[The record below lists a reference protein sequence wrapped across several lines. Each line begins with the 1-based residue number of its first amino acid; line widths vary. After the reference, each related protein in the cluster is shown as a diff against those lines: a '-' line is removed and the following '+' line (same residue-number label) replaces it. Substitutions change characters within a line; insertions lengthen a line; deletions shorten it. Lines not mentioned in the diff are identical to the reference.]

1 MDSLLIYSRESRKTF
16 GTSQFPFPMLLI
28 SQHKSF
34 VLDRLGEALLN
45 TQSFLW
51 HHKVQAPRMIRD
63 LSLLLTRLLTKSEI
77 LLHHVSKS
85 WSEGCGTMAAK
96 PTLCNMTNQNCLAK
110 TQPTSRW
117 FIVSFSWSPRG
128 A

>member
-16 GTSQFPFPMLLI
+16 GPANSHFQSSSLAITR
-28 SQHKSF
+28 

-51 HHKVQAPRMIRD
+51 HHKVQAPRMIRE

-77 LLHHVSKS
+77 LLHRVSKS

-96 PTLCNMTNQNCLAK
+96 PTLCNMTNQNWLAK

-117 FIVSFSWSPRG
+117 FIVSFSWSQRG